1 MNSNSLFILAGNGSY
16 GNRGCEAIVR
26 GTTKIIRKYFKN
38 PNFLCYSTF
47 ENSEQFENQKIE
59 ETDDKIVHKKI
70 PLPGKKINY
79 SFKLLRKMGIS
90 NLKSFYEYRDLQNN
104 LPNSEAV
111 LSVGG
116 DTYAL
121 DWGIPEL
128 YTDLDNIV
136 LKNKKPL
143 IIWGASIGPF
153 DTNPEYEKYII
164 NHLKQVQGLFI
175 RENKTIQYLA
185 KNNIKNNVY
194 HVADPAFV
202 MDPVK
207 PETNKLDLKISPNS
221 IGINLSNIMG
231 IFITNGNFEQWLHLA
246 SKIIIDVSK
255 ETKYDIY
262 LIPHVVRPVPT
273 DNDYFFLKNIFSN
286 LPKNID
292 NIKIIPPNL
301 TAPEL
306 KWVISQMS
314 VFMGSR
320 MHSNIAALSSCVPT
334 LSLAYSVKAKGI
346 TEDIFNSN
354 QYWLNP
360 DQITMEI
367 ITKKIKFLIENNE
380 DIKTLMKNKIPEIQ
394 QHAMNA
400 GQYLKDIIDQS

>member
-1 MNSNSLFILAGNGSY
+1 MNSDPLFILAGNGSY

-38 PNFLCYSTF
+38 PHFLCYSTF
-47 ENSEQFENQKIE
+47 ENPEQFKNQIIE

-70 PLPGKKINY
+70 PIPGKKLNY
-79 SFKLLRKMGIS
+79 SFNILRKLGIP
-90 NLKSFYEYRDLQNN
+90 NLKSFYEYRNFQND
-104 LPNSEAV
+104 LPNSEVV

-121 DWGIPEL
+121 DWGIPKL
-128 YTDLDNIV
+128 YTDLDDIV

-153 DTNPEYEKYII
+153 DSNPDYERYML
-164 NHLKQVQGLFI
+164 NHLKKVQGLFI
-175 RENKTIQYLA
+175 RENKTIQYLE

-194 HVADPAFV
+194 PVADPAFV

-207 PETNKLDLKISPNS
+207 PVANKLDLKINPNT
-221 IGINLSNIMG
+221 IGINLSTIMG
-231 IFITNGNFEQWLHLA
+231 NFTTNGNFEQWLQLA
-246 SKIIIDVSK
+246 SKIIINLSK
-255 ETKYDIY
+255 ETEFDIY
-262 LIPHVVRPVPT
+262 LIPHVVRPVPM
-273 DNDYFFLKNIFSN
+273 DNDYIFLKNILSN

-292 NIKIIPPNL
+292 NIKIIPPTL
-301 TAPEL
+301 TAAEL

-334 LSLAYSVKAKGI
+334 LSIAYSVKAKGI

-354 QYWLNP
+354 QYWINP
-360 DQITMEI
+360 DQITTEI
-367 ITKKIKFLIENNE
+367 ITQKIKFLIENSE
-380 DIKTLMKNKIPEIQ
+380 DIKTSLNNKIPEIQ
-394 QHAMNA
+394 KHAMNA
-400 GQYLKDIIDQS
+400 GQYLKDILDRS

>member
-1 MNSNSLFILAGNGSY
+1 MNSDSLFILAGNGSY

-47 ENSEQFENQKIE
+47 ENPEQFQNQKIE
-59 ETDDKIVHKKI
+59 ETDDKIIHKKI
-70 PLPGKKINY
+70 PIPVGKLNY
-79 SFKLLRKMGIS
+79 SFKILRKMGIS
-90 NLKSFYEYRDLQNN
+90 NLKSFYEYRDLQND

-128 YTDLDNIV
+128 YTNLDDTV

-153 DTNPEYEKYII
+153 DANPEYEKYMM
-164 NHLKQVQGLFI
+164 NHLNKVQGLFI
-175 RENKTIQYLA
+175 RENRTMQYLA
-185 KNNIKNNVY
+185 KNNIKKNVY
-194 HVADPAFV
+194 PVADPAFV

-207 PETNKLDLKISPNS
+207 PETNKLDLNISQNS

-231 IFITNGNFEQWLHLA
+231 NYTTNGNFEQWSHLA
-246 SKIIIDVSK
+246 SKIIINIFK

-273 DNDYFFLKNIFSN
+273 DNDYIFLKNIYSN

-354 QYWLNP
+354 QYWLNS
-360 DQITMEI
+360 DQITTEV
-367 ITKKIKFLIENNE
+367 ITQKIKFLIENNE
-380 DIKTLMKNKIPEIQ
+380 DIKTRMKSKIPEIQ
-394 QHAMNA
+394 ERAMNA
-400 GQYLKDIIDQS
+400 GKYLKELLDQS